1 MDLQALL
8 QVLWRKKW
16 ILIVVPI
23 FAMGTAFAIRYFGE
37 WKFMSTAQLATGL
50 TVSDELLAEDA
61 YLNPYEV
68 QVTFNNLT
76 EIIRSRSVIG
86 QVSYRLMVHD
96 IKDSTSSF
104 RKPQAKAV
112 RDNFGDPSLV
122 DTRLFRTILE
132 QKIDSITLLNLNK
145 QDQKLLQKY
154 IDAYGYDYES
164 ILKNLSVNRVNQSDF
179 IDISFVSENPV
190 LSAFV
195 VNTLCSEFIRYYT
208 SVKVS
213 SSQVSLES
221 LQAIAKQRK
230 DYFDTKMEELK
241 QFKTANEMFNAK
253 AEGEAK
259 IRQMKDYEDQIAE
272 ESQKIRGL
280 ELTLANLNIRIEEA
294 EMKAGL
300 RPNDKIISL
309 RRNIASV
316 NEKYI
321 QGGQKD
327 PILLDSLTSMRAQ
340 LDAAIQ
346 RANES
351 GPKLTPAEMT
361 ALRDKKEE
369 SRVELEISRDNLRS
383 LNNIYSSLRFNIRNA
398 ASDEAVGDALEKE
411 VEVAREEHLVAQN
424 RLSEAQGKTM
434 TNRIAITQVLIAD
447 PAEKAQSRKTLI
459 FMVFAGFLSF
469 AISAFTIVAIEVVD
483 ARIKTPTR
491 FKQKTRLKL
500 AGTLPKLASTEQDW
514 NTIFHGNG
522 KQLNTH
528 EDIRKIRFEIENQKA
543 RVMMVTSLKDGAGKS
558 FFIIALAYSLSLL
571 KKRTLII
578 DTNLRNNSLTRTLLA
593 HPSLKLLVEDFAK
606 KAKLLGAGA
615 DHAAGQNGETADSET
630 GNLITKTQNQL
641 IDIIGNKKTQLSPS
655 EVIPGGDF
663 KVLIEWL
670 KSHYD
675 YILLEGPALNTFSD
689 TKELVKF
696 VDLVIP
702 VFSADATIDAK
713 DNEGLNYLK
722 SLQDKLGPAVLNN
735 VEERQ

>member
-16 ILIVVPI
+16 ILIVVPM

-37 WKFMSTAQLATGL
+37 WKFASTAQLATGL
-50 TVSDELLAEDA
+50 TVSDELLGEDR

-76 EIIRSRSVIG
+76 EIIRSRAVIG
-86 QVSYRLMVHD
+86 QVSYNLMVHD
-96 IKDSTSSF
+96 LKDSSAAF
-104 RKPQAKAV
+104 RKPADKAI
-112 RDNFGDPSLV
+112 RDNFGSIANV
-122 DTRLFRTILE
+122 NVNLFKTLLR
-132 QKIDSITLLNLNK
+132 QKIDSLSLLNLNK
-145 QDQKLLQKY
+145 PDQKSLQKF
-154 IDAYGYDYES
+154 IDSYKYDYES
-164 ILKNLSVNRVNQSDF
+164 ILKDLSVNRVNQSDF
-179 IDISFVSENPV
+179 IDVSFVSENPM

-208 SVKVS
+208 TVKENS
-213 SSQVSLES
+213 SNVSLES
-221 LQAIAKQRK
+221 LEAIAKQRK
-230 DYFDTKMEELK
+230 EYLDQKMEELK
-241 QFKTANEMFNAK
+241 QFKTANDMFNAE
-253 AEGEAK
+253 AESEAK

-280 ELTLANLNIRIEEA
+280 ELTLANLNLRIEEA

-300 RPNDKIISL
+300 RPNDRIITL
-309 RRNIASV
+309 RKNIAAV

-327 PILLDSLTSMRAQ
+327 ATLLDSLTSMRNQ
-340 LDAAIQ
+340 LDVAIQ
-346 RANES
+346 KANDS
-351 GPKLTPAEMT
+351 GPKLTPAEMQ
-361 ALRDKKEE
+361 ALRNKKDE
-369 SRVELEISRDNLRS
+369 SRVELEIARENLNS
-383 LNNIYSSLRFNIRNA
+383 LNNIYSSLRLNIRSS
-398 ASDEAVGDALEKE
+398 ASSEATGEALEKE
-411 VEVAREEHLVAQN
+411 VEVAREEHLAAQN
-424 RLSEAQGKTM
+424 RLSDARGKTM
-434 TNRIAITQVLIAD
+434 TNKVAITQVLIAD

-459 FMVFAGFLSF
+459 FMVLAGFLSF
-469 AISAFTIVAIEVVD
+469 GICAFVIVAIEIMD

-491 FKQKTRLKL
+491 LKQRTRLKL
-500 AGTLPKLASTEQDW
+500 AGTLPKLANTETDW
-514 NTIFHGNG
+514 NQIFHTNG
-522 KQLNTH
+522 HHVKTH
-528 EDIRKIRFEIENQKA
+528 EDIRKIRFEIENHKA
-543 RVMMVTSLKDGAGKS
+543 RVMMVTSLKDGVGKS

-593 HPSLKLLVEDFAK
+593 HPSLKMLVEDFAK
-606 KAKLLGAGA
+606 KAKLLGAGEGH
-615 DHAAGQNGETADSET
+615 HAPENNGSDET

-689 TKELVKF
+689 TKELVRF

-702 VFSADATIDAK
+702 VFSADSTIDAK
-713 DNEGLNYLK
+713 DNEALNYLK
-722 SLQDKLGPAVLNN
+722 SLQEKLGPAILNN
-735 VEERQ
+735 VEERH

>member
-16 ILIVVPI
+16 ILIVVPM

-37 WKFMSTAQLATGL
+37 WKFASTAQLATGL
-50 TVSDELLAEDA
+50 TVSDELLAEDR

-86 QVSYRLMVHD
+86 QVSYNLMMHD
-96 IKDSTSSF
+96 LKDSTNAF
-104 RKPQAKAV
+104 RKPSAKAI
-112 RDNFGDPSLV
+112 RDNFGSMANVRV
-122 DTRLFRTILE
+122 DVFKNILN
-132 QKIDSITLLNLNK
+132 QKIDSISLLNLNK
-145 QDQKLLQKY
+145 PDQKQLQKF
-154 IDAYGYDYES
+154 IDAYKYDYES
-164 ILKNLSVNRVNQSDF
+164 ILKDLSVNRVNQSDF
-179 IDISFVSENPV
+179 IDVSFVSENPV

-208 SVKVS
+208 SVKENS
-213 SSQVSLES
+213 SNVSLES
-221 LQAIAKQRK
+221 LETIARQRK
-230 DYFDTKMEELK
+230 EYLDQKMEELK
-241 QFKTANEMFNAK
+241 EFKTANDMFNAE
-253 AEGEAK
+253 AESEAK

-280 ELTLANLNIRIEEA
+280 ELTLANLNLRIEEA

-300 RPNDKIISL
+300 RPNDKIITL
-309 RRNIASV
+309 RKNIAAV

-327 PILLDSLTSMRAQ
+327 AVLLDSLTSMRTQ

-346 RANES
+346 KSNDS
-351 GPKLTPAEMT
+351 GPKLTPAEMQ
-361 ALRDKKEE
+361 ALRNKKDE
-369 SRVELEISRDNLRS
+369 SRVELEIARENLNS
-383 LNNIYSSLRFNIRNA
+383 LNNIYSSLRLNIRSS
-398 ASDEAVGDALEKE
+398 ASSEATGEALEKE
-411 VEVAREEHLVAQN
+411 VEVAREEHLAAQN
-424 RLSEAQGKTM
+424 RLSDAKGKTM
-434 TNRIAITQVLIAD
+434 TNKVAITQVLIAD
-447 PAEKAQSRKTLI
+447 PAEKAQSRKTLV
-459 FMVFAGFLSF
+459 FMVLAGFLSF
-469 AISAFTIVAIEVVD
+469 GISAFAIVAIEITD

-491 FKQKTRLKL
+491 LKQKTRLKI
-500 AGTLPKLASTEQDW
+500 AGTLPKLANTEQDW
-514 NTIFHGNG
+514 NQIFHTNG
-522 KQLNTH
+522 HHVKTH
-528 EDIRKIRFEIENQKA
+528 EDIRKIRFEIENHKA
-543 RVMMVTSLKDGAGKS
+543 RVMMVTSLKDGVGKS

-593 HPSLKLLVEDFAK
+593 HPSLKMLVEDFAK
-606 KAKLLGAGA
+606 KAKLLGPGEGY
-615 DHAAGQNGETADSET
+615 HPPEGNGEDET

-689 TKELVKF
+689 TKELVRF

-702 VFSADATIDAK
+702 VFSADSTIDAK
-713 DNEGLNYLK
+713 DNEALNYLK
-722 SLQDKLGPAVLNN
+722 SLQDKLGPAILNN
-735 VEERQ
+735 VEESH

>member
-37 WKFMSTAQLATGL
+37 WKFASTAQLATGL
-50 TVSDELLAEDA
+50 TVSDELLSEGK

-76 EIIRSRSVIG
+76 EIMRSRAVIG
-86 QVSYRLMVHD
+86 QVSYQLMVHD
-96 IKDSTSSF
+96 LKDSTTAF
-104 RKPQAKAV
+104 RKPGDKAI
-112 RDNFGDPSLV
+112 RDNFGSMANIDMASFKTL
-122 DTRLFRTILE
+122 LHN
-132 QKIDSITLLNLNK
+132 KIDSLSLLNLNK
-145 QDQKLLQKY
+145 RDQKALQKF
-154 IDAYGYDYES
+154 IDAYRYDYES
-164 ILKNLSVNRVNQSDF
+164 ILKDLQINRVNQSDF
-179 IDISFVSENPV
+179 IDVSFVSENPT

-208 SVKVS
+208 SVKETS
-213 SSQVSLES
+213 SNVSLES
-221 LQAIAKQRK
+221 LEAIAKQRK
-230 DYFDTKMEELK
+230 DYLDQKMEELK
-241 QFKTANEMFNAK
+241 QFKTTNDVYNAT
-253 AEGEAK
+253 AESEAK
-259 IRQMKDYEDQIAE
+259 IRQMKDYEDQIAD

-280 ELTLANLNIRIEEA
+280 ELTLASLNVRIEEA

-300 RPNDKIISL
+300 RPNDRIIAL
-309 RRNIASV
+309 RRNIAAV

-327 PILLDSLTSMRAQ
+327 AVLLDSLTSMRNQ

-346 RANES
+346 KSNES
-351 GPKLTPAEMT
+351 GPKLSPAELQ
-361 ALRDKKEE
+361 ALRNKKEE
-369 SRVELEISRDNLRS
+369 SRIELEISRENLNS
-383 LNNIYSSLRFNIRNA
+383 LNKIYSSLRFNIKGA
-398 ASDEAVGDALEKE
+398 ASNEATGAALEKE
-411 VEVAREEHLVAQN
+411 VEVAREEHLNAQN
-424 RLSEAQGKTM
+424 RLSEAKGKTM
-434 TNRIAITQVLIAD
+434 TNKVAITQVLIAD
-447 PAEKAQSRKTLI
+447 PAEKAQSRKTLV
-459 FMVFAGFLSF
+459 FMVLAGFLSF
-469 AISAFTIVAIEVVD
+469 GISAFTIVAIEIMD
-483 ARIKTPTR
+483 ARIKTPQR
-491 FKQKTRLKL
+491 LKQKTRLKI
-500 AGTLPKLASTEQDW
+500 AGTLPKLGSTEQDW
-514 NTIFHGNG
+514 NQIFQTNGNHV
-522 KQLNTH
+522 KTH
-528 EDIRKIRFEIENQKA
+528 EDIRKIRFEIENHKA

-558 FFIIALAYSLSLL
+558 FFIVALAYSLSLL

-593 HPSLKLLVEDFAK
+593 HPSLKMLVEDFAK
-606 KAKLLGAGA
+606 KSKLLGAGEGYQA
-615 DHAAGQNGETADSET
+615 PEGNGEDT

-670 KSHYD
+670 KQHYD

-689 TKELVKF
+689 TKELVRF
-696 VDLVIP
+696 VDLVVPI
-702 VFSADATIDAK
+702 FSAESTIDAK
-713 DNEGLNYLK
+713 DTEALNYLK